1 MVGAVPYGRRMSDDA
16 TFTVTATI
24 RVRIEDEQAVHD
36 LAAAAGVRQGD
47 ERSEL
52 EGAVA
57 AGLAELPALVT
68 RYGFEVLA
76 SEAHVVEDE

>member
-1 MVGAVPYGRRMSDDA
+1 MSDP

-24 RVRIEDEQAVHD
+24 TVRISDAKAVHD
-36 LAAAAGVRQGD
+36 LAVAAGTSGAD
-47 ERSEL
+47 ERAEL

-68 RYGFEVLA
+68 QYGFEILD
-76 SEAHVVEDE
+76 SSAHVEAT

>member
-1 MVGAVPYGRRMSDDA
+1 MSDP

-24 RVRIEDEQAVHD
+24 TVRVSDAKAVHD
-36 LAAAAGVRQGD
+36 LAVAAGATGSD

-57 AGLAELPALVT
+57 AGLGELPALVE
-68 RYGFEVLA
+68 RYGFEVL
-76 SEAHVVEDE
+76 SSSAHVVEAD

>member
-1 MVGAVPYGRRMSDDA
+1 MSDEI
-16 TFTVTATI
+16 FTVTATI
-24 RVRIEDEQAVHD
+24 TVRVADAQAVHD
-36 LAAAAGVRQGD
+36 LATAAGVHEGD

-68 RYGFEVLA
+68 QYGFDVLG
-76 SEAHVVEDE
+76 SEAHVTQAVAPQAPAPGAL